1 MSSLGINRSRVGAK
15 GMESESCEE
24 CDGWAVNSGGGK
36 GGSLSTR
43 EDVERR
49 TGVAG
54 PGGSGE
60 SGDGVRGSGESESG
74 AFSRDVVRDMRA
86 EEGMEEES
94 EMSGGCREGRAEG

>member
-1 MSSLGINRSRVGAK
+1 MTGA
-15 GMESESCEE
+15 M
-24 CDGWAVNSGGGK
+24 NSGGGK

-49 TGVAG
+49 TGVA
-54 PGGSGE
+54 GGSGE

-86 EEGMEEES
+86 EKGMEEES